1 MSTSTVPNGFP
12 GLENPTHEV
21 SPRSMALRRIRRR
34 IASVVA
40 ALLVMASM
48 SLGAAAPS
56 QAATSYCGDGRC
68 TVYLNWS
75 ETVALSNGKVPKIV
89 TPIAKLGPVITAGLW
104 GHVLIAKG
112 WVWRGNCVAFT
123 ADVRPWASQGMMGWR
138 C

>member
-1 MSTSTVPNGFP
+1 
-12 GLENPTHEV
+12 V
-21 SPRSMALRRIRRR
+21 SLRSIRRR

-40 ALLVMASM
+40 AIVIMASI
-48 SLGAAAPS
+48 SLGVAAPS

-68 TVYLNWS
+68 TVYLNWT
-75 ETVALSNGKVPKIV
+75 ETVNLSNGRPPKVV
-89 TPIAKLGPVITAGLW
+89 TPFPQLTLAINAGLW

-112 WVWRGNCVAFT
+112 WVWRGYCVAFT